1 MKIFLRMC
9 NLYVA
14 GGFARAL
21 QFMEIL
27 PSGESSVYTTSTGS
41 SSKMGPYP
49 VASSDKFYTTISSCT
64 HFKLDWSILTCPD
77 NKFRA
82 KELTSINPGF
92 PK

>member
-27 PSGESSVYTTSTGS
+27 PSGESSV
-41 SSKMGPYP
+41 
-49 VASSDKFYTTISSCT
+49 
-64 HFKLDWSILTCPD
+64 
-77 NKFRA
+77 
-82 KELTSINPGF
+82 
-92 PK
+92 